1 MISRNP
7 RKQNKHEVNSYHN
20 KMNAMAM
27 YILLLLSKAF
37 LLASCEN
44 ETSTPM
50 GPSKKIEKKT
60 IASGK
65 DSTGDCSL
73 ESKYIHSNSKRLSQY
88 LELRFSVGVRM
99 VGCLF
104 FILEYVSSFL

>member
-1 MISRNP
+1 MHFLFRSSSRLLQHDS
-7 RKQNKHEVNSYHN
+7 RKS
-20 KMNAMAM
+20 KMV
-27 YILLLLSKAF
+27 
-37 LLASCEN
+37 
-44 ETSTPM
+44 
-50 GPSKKIEKKT
+50 SKKIEKKT

-65 DSTGDCSL
+65 DSTGDCTL
-73 ESKYIHSNSKRLSQY
+73 ESKYILSNSKRLSQY